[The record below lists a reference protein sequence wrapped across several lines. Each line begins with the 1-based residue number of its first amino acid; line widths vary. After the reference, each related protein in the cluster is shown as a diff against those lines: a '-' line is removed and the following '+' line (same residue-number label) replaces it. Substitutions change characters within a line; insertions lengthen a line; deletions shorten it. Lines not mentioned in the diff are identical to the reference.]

1 MLATLGGFG
10 RMEDQMASKILFP
23 GAKPSVQAADTVNEA
38 GGAAYQMTPKMALA
52 QLAVTGCLSNTYY
65 VSDKMQLEAVL
76 NAAVACDPEYVAKV
90 ALYAHEKGF
99 MKDMPA
105 VLAAYLAAMNGALLE
120 PIFPRVINNGKML
133 RNFVQV
139 IRSGA
144 LGRKSFGTRPKR
156 MIQSWFESRKD
167 GVVFTNS
174 TGNDPSM
181 ADVIKLIRPVPG
193 TVERSALYAY
203 LLGKDKFK
211 FQGQELVTSEHVPEE
226 VKSFL
231 AFKADPAKVAVPEK
245 GVPFEMLV
253 GVEGI
258 TEKGWKQLAER
269 ATWTQLRM
277 NLNTFLRHGVFSDKR
292 LTKKLADKLGSAEEV
307 AKAHCFPY
315 QLLAAYKNVG
325 TEMPTEI
332 TLALQDA
339 LEAATKNI
347 PVFAGSVVI
356 CPDVSGSM
364 SAYVTGRQGSKTP
377 SKVTCIDV
385 AALVAASVLRTN
397 QTARVIPFEQSVV
410 GVKVNPR
417 DSVMT
422 NAQKLSSIG
431 GGGTNCSAPLALL
444 NKENAAPDVVIFIS
458 DYESWVD
465 REYGHGTGMLTEWQQ
480 IVKRNPKA
488 KLICIDVTP
497 SSTHQ
502 VPSRPG
508 ILQVGGFSDEVFNV
522 IGAFVSGDASSWV
535 ASIESYK

>member
-1 MLATLGGFG
+1 MV
-10 RMEDQMASKILFP
+10 SKNLFP

-38 GGAAYQMTPKMALA
+38 GGVAYKMGAKQTLA

-65 VSDKMQLEAVL
+65 ATDKQQLETVL
-76 NAAVACDPEYVAKV
+76 NAALECDPAYVAKV

-105 VLAAYLAAMNGALLE
+105 VLAAFLAARDGAELE
-120 PIFPRVINNGKML
+120 GIFQRVISNGKML

-139 IRSGA
+139 VRSGA

-156 MIQSWFESRKD
+156 LIHKWFSSRKD
-167 GVVFTNS
+167 GTIFVNS
-174 TGNDPSM
+174 TGNAPSM
-181 ADVIKLIRPVPG
+181 ADVIKLARPVPE
-193 TVERSALYAY
+193 TIERSALYAY

-211 FQGQELVTSEHVPEE
+211 FQGAEHVTAEHVPAE

-231 AFKADPAKVAVPEK
+231 AFKADPDHAPVPEN

-253 GVEGI
+253 GIEGL
-258 TEKGWKQLAER
+258 TEKGWKAIAKR

-277 NLNTFLRHGVFSDKR
+277 NLNAFMRHGAFKDKA
-292 LTKKLADKLGSAEEV
+292 LVKELAIKLGSEAEV
-307 AKAHCFPY
+307 AKAKCFPY
-315 QLLAAYKNVG
+315 QLLTAYLHVDA
-325 TEMPTEI
+325 EMPQEL

-347 PVFAGSVVI
+347 PVFEGSVVV

-364 SAYVTGRQGSKTP
+364 GYPVLGAQKGKPASKTR
-377 SKVTCIDV
+377 CIDV

-397 QTARVIPFEQSVV
+397 KLARVIPFETDVCNI
-410 GVKVNPR
+410 KLNPR

-422 NAQKLSSIG
+422 NAKRLASIG

-444 NKENAAPDVVIFIS
+444 NKEGVAPDVVIFIS

-465 REYGHGTGMLTEWQQ
+465 SPHAYGGTAMLAEWQK

-497 SSTHQ
+497 RDNHQ
-502 VPSRPG
+502 MPERPG
-508 ILQVGGFSDEVFNV
+508 ILRVGGFSDEVFNV
-522 IGAFVSGDASSWV
+522 VQAFCSGDAASWIDT
-535 ASIESYK
+535 IESYK